1 MPYRS
6 DAQRKFFNVNRAR
19 LEAEGVDVDEWN
31 QSSKG
36 KKLPKKV
43 EHKKRAEQNSSV
55 SQYSITDGQ
64 ASDPAL
70 HARVTSDSAARRQRI
85 RESFRP
91 TAATGSAAADPAAV
105 SSSVNPWLLGAAGVG
120 VLGAGALARRQML
133 RRRSARDI
141 GELAAKQA
149 AYNNFDA
156 IPTGTGPQQIANA
169 VATFRQARSM
179 VDPTETLDK
188 YNISHDDFTRKMQ
201 QLGDTAGDRI
211 DTASLRRNPTRE
223 GLTAGALGALLG
235 GGLGY
240 AAGGVSGGLAGALA
254 AGGVAGGTMAGM
266 ADEDNT
272 KLLNAVRVLRAYGLK
287 RPEHIREAFPLLARS
302 QAPQS
307 A

>member
-6 DAQRKFFNVNRAR
+6 DSQRKFFNANRTR

-31 QSSKG
+31 QASKG
-36 KKLPKKV
+36 KKLPKRV
-43 EHKKRAEQNSSV
+43 EKDAAEQSTASRSYSV
-55 SQYSITDGQ
+55 VNGKP
-64 ASDPAL
+64 SDTET
-70 HARVTSDSAARRQRI
+70 HARVQQSFNEARQRI

-91 TAATGSAAADPAAV
+91 TASIGSAESAPAADS

-141 GELAAKQA
+141 GELVAKQA

-188 YNISHDDFTRKMQ
+188 YNISHNDFTRKMQ
-201 QLGDTAGDRI
+201 QLGATDGDRI

-240 AAGGVSGGLAGALA
+240 AAGGAKGGLAGALA
-254 AGGVAGGTMAGM
+254 AGGVAGSTMAGM

-287 RPEHIREAFPLLARS
+287 RPEHIREAFPLLAS
-302 QAPQS
+302 GYTTQTL
-307 A
+307 